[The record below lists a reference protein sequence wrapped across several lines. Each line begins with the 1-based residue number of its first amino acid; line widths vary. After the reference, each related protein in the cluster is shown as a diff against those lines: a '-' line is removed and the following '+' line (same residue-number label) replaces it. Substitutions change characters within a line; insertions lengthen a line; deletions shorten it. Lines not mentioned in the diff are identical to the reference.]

1 MLSFVS
7 AKGSARRESAGLIS
21 YLAQQA
27 SALHPESQQ
36 PPVISMEYDIGYVE
50 VHPLGCIWSVE
61 TWAPSILYFKSAT
74 FSVLA
79 ETGSYLVVLNSTV
92 VTDCK
97 IIQDIMLPT
106 EFIYQ

>member
-1 MLSFVS
+1 MKTIRNPSLDIYTIIGHPHQLLAFIS

-50 VHPLGCIWSVE
+50 VHPLGCI
-61 TWAPSILYFKSAT
+61 
-74 FSVLA
+74 
-79 ETGSYLVVLNSTV
+79 
-92 VTDCK
+92 
-97 IIQDIMLPT
+97 
-106 EFIYQ
+106 